1 MQLEHRDMFFYYV
14 INGENMKNKKEENKE
29 LVYYCFK
36 YSYSCNRCPRVKKCE
51 QESKE
56 WKKKRKRESK

>member
-1 MQLEHRDMFFYYV
+1 
-14 INGENMKNKKEENKE
+14 MKNKKEENKE

-56 WKKKRKRESK
+56 WKKEKKKQEKE

>member
-1 MQLEHRDMFFYYV
+1 
-14 INGENMKNKKEENKE
+14 MKNKKGKDE